1 MFLIQGLYAVVE
13 FCQKESVTS
22 LQNITRTPSLGPE
35 AAIPFKS
42 RYLNLKLRNSLNQT
56 SELSSLQ
63 CSNQSPPSS
72 KKLYQ
77 LLCCAES
84 VSFQVYFPNLIY
96 VCLTCFVHF
105 KFLLSNIIKYSN
117 YRDTDRVKSKISP
130 SPFLTDAPFVIIRS
144 NHILPKFWAFGLF
157 QFSLS
162 CQHDI

>member
-1 MFLIQGLYAVVE
+1 MYSLYILIKRRFKFYVCVGNVFVSFIGSEDRTPKKRFSEVQNERREQAQRTVLIHCPDKINEKKFLKFLSQHGPINSHFFYESFGLYAAVE

-56 SELSSLQ
+56 SELSSIQ
-63 CSNQSPPSS
+63 CSNQSSPSS

-84 VSFQVYFPNLIY
+84 VSF
-96 VCLTCFVHF
+96 
-105 KFLLSNIIKYSN
+105 
-117 YRDTDRVKSKISP
+117 
-130 SPFLTDAPFVIIRS
+130 
-144 NHILPKFWAFGLF
+144 
-157 QFSLS
+157 
-162 CQHDI
+162 